1 MALRVWLPLIGDI
14 NNKGASIA
22 TVAVSG
28 ATVNNNGKLGKT
40 YLFDASDDYISIDS
54 AELRNC
60 FKGGSNPFTLAMWVY
75 NTKTTGSR
83 AVLFGDY
90 GLTGSSNFSIELN
103 SSAGNWNNDVRL
115 YWNGGGPDYRA
126 TDTNITTN
134 TWVHLA
140 IVYDGA
146 KLCFYRNGTLI
157 NTRTNAL
164 STVTKTSGAYYL
176 GRDSRTG
183 ATAFGGYLNDFRVY
197 DEALSAKEIREISKA
212 LVCHYKLEGVGANPN
227 LCTGSE
233 DGKPDNIDSVTY
245 CNSVTSFGL
254 DSVQNCYK
262 LITPVSGNQNNGIG
276 FYYPTSDTTLSIA
289 YGQTITF
296 SCDIKGSNSDLT
308 YTPKLAIRANF
319 GSDGTWY
326 SGTYL
331 WAWTNDIINLSNA
344 EYQRYYIT
352 CTLPS
357 ENENYTS
364 HKLWFCVHAGYG
376 ATFYIK
382 NIKIEK
388 GNKMTSWIPAST
400 DALYTSLGYD
410 KMLLTDVSGNGYNA
424 SLIGSLNCNLNAPR
438 YQSSTKF
445 DGSANY
451 LAIGR
456 PMPRD
461 ALTVNV
467 WAYMDNWANYNSR
480 IASCTEGGGWNFEP
494 TSGGMNFALGVGAS
508 SNAYMNNFTSAQAPL
523 SGISAGWHMFTGTFD
538 GMYKKLYIDGVL
550 KGSTNG
556 CQNGTTLTT
565 ATPIF
570 YNANNGVFIGAEAQG
585 SQTTATSPY
594 FNGSISDFRIYAT
607 ALSAEDILA
616 LYQVSLALSKANNM
630 YAYEFTT
637 DASNLVSL
645 ANVAIAQNKIGS
657 YGVNRFEQTNCKVT
671 LENGY
676 LKVYRTPN
684 IDRSAWNMWGGI
696 RLKPNYNGDVLL
708 KGHTYI
714 MLYDAKGQTSNAQ
727 GSFGWSNRMDWGGG
741 GLMPA
746 PTNVSY
752 RIIPTNFNS
761 DNWETFWYKW
771 DLTDD
776 VRKVCT
782 SSYGSYVEGETYLS
796 YNDFQVGW
804 GYESTGEL
812 GTSIYVRNFR
822 LYDITDIN
830 NPKFLKTGITMSD
843 EINELDDYVKIR
855 KIGYDAN
862 SFIEI

>member
-1 MALRVWLPLIGDI
+1 MGLQVWLPLNGNLNNQGLNRVSFTVSKGTPTIESGKIGNCYTFTNGTQIKSATTISTSNYKNISICAWVKNTYSDSSWSRIGGLNSHTFCHLDI
-14 NNKGASIA
+14 RAADKAVRFFLSKDGTSNAYDYVMSTTFLTDNKWHHVCGVADENKLYIYIDGVLENTANRTSSYIA
-22 TVAVSG
+22 DSANVWVGSL
-28 ATVNNNGKLGKT
+28 NNGRDLQ
-40 YLFDASDDYISIDS
+40 
-54 AELRNC
+54 
-60 FKGGSNPFTLAMWVY
+60 GS
-75 NTKTTGSR
+75 
-83 AVLFGDY
+83 
-90 GLTGSSNFSIELN
+90 
-103 SSAGNWNNDVRL
+103 
-115 YWNGGGPDYRA
+115 
-126 TDTNITTN
+126 
-134 TWVHLA
+134 
-140 IVYDGA
+140 
-146 KLCFYRNGTLI
+146 
-157 NTRTNAL
+157 
-164 STVTKTSGAYYL
+164 
-176 GRDSRTG
+176 
-183 ATAFGGYLNDFRVY
+183 LNDFRVY
-197 DEALSAKEIREISKA
+197 DEALSLKQIKEISKA

-227 LCTGSE
+227 LLVNAYTPTAWTYESCTKVSDTNPYVIGFTTSAA
-233 DGKPDNIDSVTY
+233 NQRIYLSVS
-245 CNSVTSFGL
+245 NVW
-254 DSVQNCYK
+254 
-262 LITPVSGNQNNGIG
+262 VSGQKYVYSFDAKASVADAAIDASRSIADFGPTHYLTTVWKHYSGIINSTLTADAG
-276 FYYPTSDTTLSIA
+276 TLSIR
-289 YGQTITF
+289 GKT
-296 SCDIKGSNSDLT
+296 SGVT
-308 YTPKLAIRANF
+308 Y
-319 GSDGTWY
+319 
-326 SGTYL
+326 
-331 WAWTNDIINLSNA
+331 
-344 EYQRYYIT
+344 
-352 CTLPS
+352 
-357 ENENYTS
+357 
-364 HKLWFCVHAGYG
+364 
-376 ATFYIK
+376 YIK
-382 NIKIEK
+382 NVKLEK
-388 GNKMTSWIPAST
+388 GEIETGWIPNIA

-538 GMYKKLYIDGVL
+538 GIYKKLYIDGVL

-630 YAYEFTT
+630 YAYEFIT
-637 DASNLVSL
+637 DANNLVSL
-645 ANVAIAQNKIGS
+645 ANVAIVQNKMGS

-671 LENGY
+671 LEDGCY
-676 LKVYRTPN
+676 KIYRTPEIN
-684 IDRSAWNMWGGI
+684 SSAHNMWGGVL
-696 RLKPNYNGDVLL
+696 LKANYNGNTLI
-708 KGHTYI
+708 KGHSYI
-714 MLYDAKGQTSNAQ
+714 MLYDVKGQTTNAQ
-727 GSFGWSNRMDWGGG
+727 DTCGWDNNMGWGGG
-741 GLMPA
+741 GLTPT

-752 RIIPTNFNS
+752 RKIPANFNS
-761 DNWETFWYKW
+761 DKFETFWYKW

-776 VRKVCT
+776 VYKVCT
-782 SSYGSYVEGETYLS
+782 KSYSSFVEGETYLS
-796 YNDFQVGW
+796 YRDFQIGW

-812 GTSIYVRNFR
+812 GTNIYIRNFR